1 MKGRKNMNVIDEVLT
16 FAEAETIYG
25 LAQGTLRKYLHQ
37 TPKEKQRIKEGIDY
51 RKSGKVWIVTRES
64 MQRIYSK
71 RIK

>member
-1 MKGRKNMNVIDEVLT
+1 MNKIDEVLT

-64 MQRIYSK
+64 MERIYSK